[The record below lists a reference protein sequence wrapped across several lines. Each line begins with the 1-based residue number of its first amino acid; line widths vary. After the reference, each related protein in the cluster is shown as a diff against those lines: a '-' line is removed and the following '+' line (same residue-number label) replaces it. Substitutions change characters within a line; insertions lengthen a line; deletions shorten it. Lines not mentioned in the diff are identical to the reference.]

1 MKKNITTVLISFVI
15 CFVSCNSI
23 SKNFESDDKDSL
35 VIQLITYVLD
45 QAHYLDVEIDDNF
58 SEKVF
63 DSFLE
68 NIDPY
73 KRYLYQ
79 SDIDMLSKYKY
90 EIDDSF
96 NQPNLEFFNLAYEIL
111 IQRIDEA
118 KQISQEVLSN
128 PFDFQLEE
136 TFNFDIEELQYVN
149 SKIDLVER
157 WRKLMKVY
165 LIENYHDEIKEDER
179 TFKKDSTFRVR
190 NYSEIEIETR
200 EVLNETMADYF
211 VIMEEEFQRQHWFSI
226 YLNSFVSQYDPNT
239 SYLDPEDRDRFN
251 IDMSGNYAGI
261 GAILRKKVDKIEIT
275 ELISGGPAWRNN
287 SLEKGDV
294 ILKVRQ
300 EDDSEPV
307 SVVGYR
313 LADAVKLIKGEK
325 GTNVFLTVKKVDG
338 TVNEISI
345 ERDIV
350 LLEETYIKSSLVEK
364 DGNNYGI
371 INIPK
376 FYIDFENQDNRD
388 AAKDLKIEINR
399 LKDQGVQGL
408 VIDLRNNGG
417 GSLKTVVDMAGMF
430 IESGPVVQVKYFD
443 KEKQVLRDRD
453 RSILWRGP
461 LVILVNEGSASASE
475 ILAAAM
481 QDYERAIIIGGNQTW
496 GKGTVQNVFP
506 LNRMVRGNTKG
517 DLGALRYTT
526 QKYYRVNGGSVQLE
540 GVKSDINLPF
550 RYKYLDFGEKD
561 SENPLQWDEIEN
573 INYQKWNSNF
583 DFDFAIKN
591 SQKRM
596 KESEHLKLVDEN
608 AKWIKDIR
616 EKKIFN
622 LNYQKFRSELEENIK
637 TTEKFKKLDDFSLDY
652 SFKSLPYETQ
662 MIENDSI
669 LGKKRERWHKI
680 LNKDIYIGE
689 ALNVLSDLRFSY
701 LEN

>member
-1 MKKNITTVLISFVI
+1 MKKNIITVLISFVI

-45 QAHYLDVEIDDNF
+45 QAHYLDIEIDDNF

-90 EIDDSF
+90 DIDDSF
-96 NQPNLEFFNLAYEIL
+96 NQPNLEFFDLAYEIL
-111 IQRIDEA
+111 TQRIDEA
-118 KQISQEVLSN
+118 KQISQEVLSK

-179 TFKKDSTFRVR
+179 TFKKDSTFKVR
-190 NYSEIEIETR
+190 SYSEIELKTR

-300 EDDSEPV
+300 EDDTEPV

-399 LKDQGVQGL
+399 LKEQGVQGL

-430 IESGPVVQVKYFD
+430 IESGPVVQVKNFD

-622 LNYQKFRSELEENIK
+622 LNYQKFRSDLEENIK

-669 LGKKRERWHKI
+669 LGTKRERWHKS

>member
-1 MKKNITTVLISFVI
+1 MKKNIITVLISFVI

-45 QAHYLDVEIDDNF
+45 QAHYLDIEIDDNF

-90 EIDDSF
+90 DIDDSF
-96 NQPNLEFFNLAYEIL
+96 NQPNLEFFDLAYEIL
-111 IQRIDEA
+111 TQRIDEA
-118 KQISQEVLSN
+118 KQISQEVLSK

-179 TFKKDSTFRVR
+179 TFKKDSTFKVR
-190 NYSEIEIETR
+190 SYSEIELKTR

-261 GAILRKKVDKIEIT
+261 GAVLRKKVDKIEIT

-300 EDDSEPV
+300 EDDTEPV

-399 LKDQGVQGL
+399 LKEQGVQGL

-430 IESGPVVQVKYFD
+430 IESGPVVQVKNFD

-622 LNYQKFRSELEENIK
+622 LNYQKFRSDLEENIK

-669 LGKKRERWHKI
+669 LGTKRERWHKS

>member
-1 MKKNITTVLISFVI
+1 MKKNITTILISFVI

-45 QAHYLDVEIDDNF
+45 QAHYLDIEIDDNF

-90 EIDDSF
+90 EIDNAF
-96 NQPNLEFFNLAYEIL
+96 NQPNLEFFNLAHEIL

-118 KQISQEVLSN
+118 KQISQQVLSK

-136 TFNFDIEELQYVN
+136 IFNFDIEELQYVGTRAN
-149 SKIDLVER
+149 LVER

-165 LIENYHDEIKEDER
+165 LIENFHDEIKEDER
-179 TFKKDSTFRVR
+179 RFKKDSTFKARS
-190 NYSEIEIETR
+190 YSEIEIETR
-200 EVLNETMADYF
+200 EILNETMADYF

-261 GAILRKKVDKIEIT
+261 GAVLRKKVDKIEIT

-287 SLEKGDV
+287 SLEKGDM

-300 EDDSEPV
+300 ENDSEPV
-307 SVVGYR
+307 SIVGYR

-338 TVNEISI
+338 TVSEISI

-399 LKDQGVQGL
+399 LKEQGVQGL

-453 RSILWRGP
+453 RSILWKGP

-481 QDYERAIIIGGNQTW
+481 QDYNRAIIIGGNQTW

-573 INYQKWNSNF
+573 INYKKWNSNF

-596 KESEHLKLVDEN
+596 KQSEHLKLVDEN
-608 AKWIKDIR
+608 AKWIKDVR

-637 TTEKFKKLDDFSLDY
+637 TTDKFKKLDNFSLDY
-652 SFKSLPYETQ
+652 SFKSLPYESQ
-662 MIENDSI
+662 MIENDSV
-669 LGKKRERWHKI
+669 LGTKRERWHKS

>member
-1 MKKNITTVLISFVI
+1 MKKNIITVLISFVI

-45 QAHYLDVEIDDNF
+45 QAHYLDIEIDDNF

-90 EIDDSF
+90 DIDDSF
-96 NQPNLEFFNLAYEIL
+96 NQPNLEFFDLAYEIL
-111 IQRIDEA
+111 TQRIDEA
-118 KQISQEVLSN
+118 KQISQEVLSK

-179 TFKKDSTFRVR
+179 TFKKDSTFKLRS
-190 NYSEIEIETR
+190 YSEIELKTR

-261 GAILRKKVDKIEIT
+261 GAVLRKKVDKIEIT

-300 EDDSEPV
+300 EDDTEPV

-399 LKDQGVQGL
+399 LKEQGVQGL

-430 IESGPVVQVKYFD
+430 IESGPVVQVKNFD

-622 LNYQKFRSELEENIK
+622 LNYQKFRSELEENIE

-652 SFKSLPYETQ
+652 SFKSLPYEIQ

-669 LGKKRERWHKI
+669 LGTKRERWHKS

>member
-1 MKKNITTVLISFVI
+1 
-15 CFVSCNSI
+15 
-23 SKNFESDDKDSL
+23 
-35 VIQLITYVLD
+35 
-45 QAHYLDVEIDDNF
+45 
-58 SEKVF
+58 
-63 DSFLE
+63 
-68 NIDPY
+68 
-73 KRYLYQ
+73 
-79 SDIDMLSKYKY
+79 
-90 EIDDSF
+90 
-96 NQPNLEFFNLAYEIL
+96 
-111 IQRIDEA
+111 
-118 KQISQEVLSN
+118 
-128 PFDFQLEE
+128 
-136 TFNFDIEELQYVN
+136 
-149 SKIDLVER
+149 
-157 WRKLMKVY
+157 MKVY

-226 YLNSFVSQYDPNT
+226 YLNAFVSQYDPNT

-300 EDDSEPV
+300 EDDSDPV

-622 LNYQKFRSELEENIK
+622 LNYQKFRSELEKNIK
-637 TTEKFKKLDDFSLDY
+637 TTEKFKKLDNFSLDY

-662 MIENDSI
+662 MIENDSV
-669 LGKKRERWHKI
+669 LGKKRERWHKS

>member
-1 MKKNITTVLISFVI
+1 MKKNIITVLISFII

-45 QAHYLDVEIDDNF
+45 QAHYLDIEIDDNF

-90 EIDDSF
+90 DIDDSF
-96 NQPNLEFFNLAYEIL
+96 NQPNLEFFDLAYEIL
-111 IQRIDEA
+111 TQRIDEA
-118 KQISQEVLSN
+118 KQISQEVLSK

-179 TFKKDSTFRVR
+179 TFKKDSTFKLRS
-190 NYSEIEIETR
+190 YSEIELKTR

-261 GAILRKKVDKIEIT
+261 GAVLRKKVDKIEIT

-300 EDDSEPV
+300 EDDTEPV

-399 LKDQGVQGL
+399 LKEQGVQGL

-430 IESGPVVQVKYFD
+430 IESGPVVQVKNFD

-622 LNYQKFRSELEENIK
+622 LNYQKFRSELEENIE

-652 SFKSLPYETQ
+652 SFKSLPYEIQ

-669 LGKKRERWHKI
+669 LGTKRERWHKS

>member
-63 DSFLE
+63 DSFLK

-136 TFNFDIEELQYVN
+136 TFNFDIEDLQYVN

-561 SENPLQWDEIEN
+561 SENPMQWDEIEN

-583 DFDFAIKN
+583 DFDFAIKK

-637 TTEKFKKLDDFSLDY
+637 TTEKFKKLDNFSLDY

-669 LGKKRERWHKI
+669 LGKKRERWHKS

>member
-136 TFNFDIEELQYVN
+136 TFNFDIEDLQYVN

-561 SENPLQWDEIEN
+561 SENPMQWDEIEN

-583 DFDFAIKN
+583 DFDFAIKK

-637 TTEKFKKLDDFSLDY
+637 TTEKFKKLDNFSLDY

-669 LGKKRERWHKI
+669 LGKKRERWHKS